1 MREFSPCL
9 VENFS
14 RFQNKMDEFL
24 VQSGSSPGRLRI
36 CQLELRCFLLSVT
49 VSSSD
54 WSFWTGYIAT
64 VVLEGLVWMFS
75 LGFEGLVEDWFSKNR
90 KPSTRKNEFFQNQSW
105 ASLSKQVSEPVP
117 CFLVKIRLWK
127 SYLNALW
134 R

>member
-1 MREFSPCL
+1 MRE
-9 VENFS
+9 NFPLS
-14 RFQNKMDEFL
+14 YREFFEISKKMDEFL
-24 VQSGSSPGRLRI
+24 VQSGSSPGRFRI
-36 CQLELRCFLLSVT
+36 CQWELRCFLLSVT

-117 CFLVKIRLWK
+117 CFCVKIRFWK
-127 SYLNALW
+127 SYLYALW